1 MEVMGLL
8 PSILRADKYLK
19 LSSNIRSEDTEPFGQ
34 KKMEEHFSFFSSSC
48 GKD

>member
-1 MEVMGLL
+1 ML

-34 KKMEEHFSFFSSSC
+34 KKNGGTFFFF
-48 GKD
+48 